1 MQHRAN
7 GVIYSFINYCGSLVV
22 MLIVS
27 LRGTILRG
35 GAPCL
40 GGARYLKG
48 AVYLGGALYLVCV
61 PYAGGEPV
69 SVKVFDDALKMA
81 EIAFTNEATTLN
93 IALRISLIEEPS

>member
-7 GVIYSFINYCGSLVV
+7 GIIYCLINRCGSLVV

-27 LRGTILRG
+27 LRGTLLRG

-40 GGARYLKG
+40 GGARYL
-48 AVYLGGALYLVCV
+48 GGALYLGGAPYLGRV

-69 SVKVFDDALKMA
+69 SVKVVDDAFKTV
-81 EIAFTNEATTLN
+81 EIAFANEATTVN
-93 IALRISLIEEPS
+93 IALMITLIEVPS

>member
-1 MQHRAN
+1 MHHRAN
-7 GVIYSFINYCGSLVV
+7 GIVYSFINYCGSLVV

-27 LRGTILRG
+27 LRGAILRG

-40 GGARYLKG
+40 GGAL
-48 AVYLGGALYLVCV
+48 YLGGAPYLGRV

-69 SVKVFDDALKMA
+69 SVKVFDDAFKTV
-81 EIAFTNEATTLN
+81 EIAFANEATTLN